1 MSLRIRRSI
10 CLHLEGRH
18 GCGTHGSQHIY
29 IYIYIIRGA
38 CKNDSHFFLTLSF
51 LVSDANDFD
60 SDTKEEGEEEDD
72 AYYFAFD
79 TNDFDFDTEEE
90 GEEED
95 DANDFD
101 SDTKEEGEEED
112 DAYYF
117 AFDTKEEGEEEDDAN
132 DFDFDR
138 KRGGGRR

>member
-1 MSLRIRRSI
+1 MDSNYRVQIGVQFI
-10 CLHLEGRH
+10 F
-18 GCGTHGSQHIY
+18 
-29 IYIYIIRGA
+29 IRGA

-79 TNDFDFDTEEE
+79 AKFDFDTEEE

-138 KRGGGRR
+138 RRGGGRR

>member
-1 MSLRIRRSI
+1 MQFQGLSLTVD
-10 CLHLEGRH
+10 L
-18 GCGTHGSQHIY
+18 

-79 TNDFDFDTEEE
+79 AKFDFDTEEE

-138 KRGGGRR
+138 RRGGGRR